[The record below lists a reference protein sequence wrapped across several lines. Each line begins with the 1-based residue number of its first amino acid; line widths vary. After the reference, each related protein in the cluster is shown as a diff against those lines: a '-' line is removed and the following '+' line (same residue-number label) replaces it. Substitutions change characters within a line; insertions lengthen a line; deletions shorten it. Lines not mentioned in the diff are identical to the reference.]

1 MTISLNLYSTAF
13 CHLCEQAEVLVAKI
27 KQEYDVNLKIIEIAS
42 DHDLLAK
49 YETTIPALKRLDNN
63 QEIFWPFTINDIE
76 YLIRG

>member
-1 MTISLNLYSTAF
+1 MTISLNLYSTTF
-13 CHLCEQAEVLVAKI
+13 CHLCEQAEVLVARI
-27 KQEYDVNLKIIEIAS
+27 KQEHDVNIKIIEITS

-49 YETTIPALKRLDNN
+49 YEISIPALKRLDNN

>member
-27 KQEYDVNLKIIEIAS
+27 KQEHDVKLKIIEIAS
-42 DHDLLAK
+42 HHDLLAK

-76 YLIRG
+76 YLIRR

>member
-13 CHLCEQAEVLVAKI
+13 CHLCEKAEVLVAKI
-27 KQEYDVNLKIIEIAS
+27 KQEHDVNLKIIEIAS

>member
-1 MTISLNLYSTAF
+1 MTITLNLYSTSF

-27 KQEYDVNLKIIEIAS
+27 KQEHDVKLKIIEIAS
-42 DHDLLAK
+42 HHDLLAK

>member
-27 KQEYDVNLKIIEIAS
+27 KHEHDVNLKIIEIAS

>member
-13 CHLCEQAEVLVAKI
+13 CHLCEQAEVLVAGI
-27 KQEYDVNLKIIEIAS
+27 KQEHDVNIKIIEITS

-49 YETTIPALKRLDNN
+49 YEISIPALKRLDNN
-63 QEIFWPFTINDIE
+63 QEIFWPFNINDIE